1 MSRAVSIYHGR
12 FGRATLYRLNRPM
25 TTHAHR
31 EGHLNFLVHGA
42 ASSVAVVD
50 RPRELSLGSAVA
62 VNPWEPHSFTPGDQE
77 HGSLFLV
84 LYIKPIWFLDFGRSA
99 QSALRFGRNEV
110 EMTSHIRRAVA
121 KVSSLLLEDAPPGVF
136 DGYLYE
142 LTQECFDQTWQWM
155 PQACPLEH
163 HGPCF
168 SDFRVRK
175 SVKLMA
181 QRLGAEIEL
190 DGIAREAGLSRP
202 HFYRLFKTQTGLT
215 PNLFLNTLRMEKAIE
230 ALTETTDSL
239 AEIGFNL
246 GFSSQSSFSRFFAI
260 NVGMAPSDYR
270 RVAHVVHA

>member
-1 MSRAVSIYHGR
+1 MSRAVAIYHGR

-31 EGHLNFLVHGA
+31 EGHLNFLVHGT
-42 ASSVAVVD
+42 ASAVTVHES
-50 RPRELSLGSAVA
+50 PRELSPGAAVA

-110 EMTSHIRRAVA
+110 EMTSHIRRAVG
-121 KVSSLLLEDAPPGVF
+121 KVSSLLLEDAPPSLF

-155 PQACPLEH
+155 PQASPFEH

-168 SDFRVRK
+168 SDFRVRR
-175 SVKLMA
+175 SVKLMT

-190 DGIAREAGLSRP
+190 DDIAREAGLSRP
-202 HFYRLFKTQTGLT
+202 HFYRLFKSQLGLT

-230 ALTETTDSL
+230 ALTETGDSL
-239 AEIGFNL
+239 ADIGFNL
-246 GFSSQSSFSRFFAI
+246 GFSSQSSFSRFFAT

-270 RVAHVVHA
+270 RVAHIVHA